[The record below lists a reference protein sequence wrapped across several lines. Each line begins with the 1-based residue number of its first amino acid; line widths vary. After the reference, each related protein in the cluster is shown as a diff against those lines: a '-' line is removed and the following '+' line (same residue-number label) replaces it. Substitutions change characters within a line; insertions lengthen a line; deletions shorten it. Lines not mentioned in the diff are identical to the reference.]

1 MVWIPLKV
9 IRSYRS
15 FTHDGQKKKR
25 KGTIE
30 QKTWNSSK
38 AEKEPIAIKDG
49 LGTCPG
55 VMQTNLLIKFV
66 AFW

>member
-1 MVWIPLKV
+1 MMAWIPVKV

-15 FTHDGQKKKR
+15 FTHDGPKKR

-38 AEKEPIAIKDG
+38 AENEPKAIKDG
-49 LGTCPG
+49 LGTCPWCDASKPI
-55 VMQTNLLIKFV
+55 N
-66 AFW
+66 